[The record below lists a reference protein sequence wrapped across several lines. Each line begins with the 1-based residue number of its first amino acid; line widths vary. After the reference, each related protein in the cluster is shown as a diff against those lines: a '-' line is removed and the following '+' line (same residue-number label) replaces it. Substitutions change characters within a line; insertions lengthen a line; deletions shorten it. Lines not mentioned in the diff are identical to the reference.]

1 MNSGKNMRQR
11 SWLISAGIVVAITL
25 WLASGQFS
33 AEGDDVIVE
42 DTANEVRTAK
52 NAVRVRTQSAEEV
65 MRMIVVNGKTAPAR
79 IVRLAAETD
88 GRIVHVG
95 ADRGAS
101 LERGDII
108 VRLDERDRA
117 ARLSQAQ
124 ATVKQREVE
133 YEARERLKSESYVSE
148 AQLQESLALLEM
160 ARAELTRAKLD
171 LEYMTVRA
179 PFAGALQARA
189 VEVGDFVKR
198 GDPIATYVDNRTI
211 IVNADLSEF
220 DARFVNVGDTAEA
233 KLATGETVRGRIR
246 YVAPVA
252 DEGTRT
258 FGVELEV
265 DNKDRAL
272 RAGGTAELRI
282 PAESVLAH
290 RVSPSLLTL
299 DDAGNVGVK
308 IINDDGKV
316 EFIVADIALST
327 NEGVWLAGLPETATI
342 ITVGQG
348 YVASGTAAVAVP
360 ERPHGGIAPGIDRL
374 VMLLAGENNIREV
387 MAFPKTQSGA
397 DLMMDAPSPIADGQ
411 LDELRLRVVPDDD

>member
-1 MNSGKNMRQR
+1 MNSGNNLRQK
-11 SWLISAGIVVAITL
+11 SWLVSAGIVVAITL

-33 AEGDDVIVE
+33 AEGDDAIADNKV
-42 DTANEVRTAK
+42 TAVTTAK

-79 IVRLAAETD
+79 VVQLAAETD

-101 LERGDII
+101 LERGAII
-108 VRLDERDRA
+108 VRLDERDRS

-148 AQLQESLALLEM
+148 AQLQESVALLEM
-160 ARAELTRAKLD
+160 ARAELTRARLD
-171 LEYMTVRA
+171 LEYMTIRA

-211 IVNADLSEF
+211 IVNANLSEF
-220 DARFVNVGDTAEA
+220 DARFVNVGDKAEA
-233 KLATGETVRGRIR
+233 TLATGETVLGRIR

-265 DNKDRAL
+265 DNKDRGL

-308 IINDDGKV
+308 IINDDAKV
-316 EFIVADIALST
+316 EFVVADIALST
-327 NEGVWLAGLPETATI
+327 SDGVWLAGLPETATI

-348 YVASGTAAVAVP
+348 YVASGTAAVAVA
-360 ERPHGGIAPGIDRL
+360 ESDAETAVAIKG
-374 VMLLAGENNIREV
+374 AG
-387 MAFPKTQSGA
+387 
-397 DLMMDAPSPIADGQ
+397 DLD
-411 LDELRLRVVPDDD
+411 

>member
-1 MNSGKNMRQR
+1 MNSDKNVRQK
-11 SWLISAGIVVAITL
+11 SWLISAGVVVAITL

-33 AEGDDVIVE
+33 AEGDDAVVE
-42 DTANEVRTAK
+42 DTATEVTTAK

-117 ARLSQAQ
+117 ARLAQAQ

-171 LEYMTVRA
+171 LEYMTIRA

-211 IVNADLSEF
+211 IVNANLSEF

-233 KLATGETVRGRIR
+233 TLATGETVRGRIR

-265 DNKDRAL
+265 DNQDRAL

-308 IINDDGKV
+308 IINHAGKV
-316 EFIVADIALST
+316 EFIAADIALST

-348 YVASGTAAVAVP
+348 YVTSGATAVAVP
-360 ERPHGGIAPGIDRL
+360 ESDAETAVARKG
-374 VMLLAGENNIREV
+374 AG
-387 MAFPKTQSGA
+387 
-397 DLMMDAPSPIADGQ
+397 DLD
-411 LDELRLRVVPDDD
+411 